1 MHPLVPTG
9 VPWFLDGMTDVP
21 AYRPVAGILWMV
33 ASGLLFVFVNAGVK
47 LIDGAIPAPQ
57 AAFLRYALGLVLLL
71 PTIRPIINARLTR
84 RQWGMISTRG
94 LLHALGVGTWFFAM
108 ARIPIADVTAIN
120 YLSPIFV
127 AVGAALFLGERLAA
141 RRIAA
146 VVVGLLGAFVIL
158 RPGVRAVEVGHVA
171 MVGAA
176 LVFAMSYMIAKRL
189 SDELPPMVV
198 VALLSISVS
207 IALLPAAVSQWV
219 TPDWTTVVVLFTVA
233 CVATTGHYT
242 MTLALRSAPITVT
255 QPVTFLQLL
264 WAVLLGAFAFGEA
277 VDPYVILGGG
287 MIISAVSFITWR
299 EAKLK
304 RQVVTP
310 PPQATKL

>member
-127 AVGAALFLGERLAA
+127 AIGAALFMGERLAM

-146 VVVGLLGAFVIL
+146 IAIGLVGALVIL
-158 RPGVRAVEVGHVA
+158 RPGAREIEAGHLA
-171 MVGAA
+171 MVGTAF
-176 LVFAMSYMIAKRL
+176 VFALSYMIAKRL
-189 SDELPPMVV
+189 SDELPPVVIVSLLSVSVAVALMPVAVAVWVPPDLRTLLILFGVAV
-198 VALLSISVS
+198 VATL
-207 IALLPAAVSQWV
+207 
-219 TPDWTTVVVLFTVA
+219 
-233 CVATTGHYT
+233 GHLC
-242 MTLALRSAPITVT
+242 MTLALRAAPITVT
-255 QPVTFLQLL
+255 QPMTFLQLV
-264 WAVLLGAFAFGEA
+264 WAVLLGYFVFGEA

-287 MIISAVSFITWR
+287 MIIAAVSFITFR
-299 EAKLK
+299 EAQLK
-304 RQVVTP
+304 RRAVTP
-310 PPQATKL
+310 PPQATKV